1 MQIDLNI
8 FRTRLVIDLQHN
20 SFGRRTKNILFSA
33 KSDAHS
39 KDKAFP
45 QGEFLLAAIKYAA
58 HCINFIPIKQKN
70 TIHTKCALIFCDA
83 CSE

>member
-45 QGEFLLAAIKYAA
+45 
-58 HCINFIPIKQKN
+58 
-70 TIHTKCALIFCDA
+70 
-83 CSE
+83 